1 MKKLFKKLATIP
13 NDKLLHF
20 FYGSLITYGLIAL
33 EIELIVILVI
43 VLGVGFAKEVYDK
56 INTSV
61 FNFADILFTIASP
74 LILFLIDKL

>member
-20 FYGSLITYGLIAL
+20 FYGTLITYGLIAL

-43 VLGVGFAKEVYDK
+43 VLGFGFAKEVYDK

-61 FNFADILFTIASP
+61 FNFTDIIFTIASP
-74 LILFLIDKL
+74 LILFLIDKI